1 MTTDKNAD
9 LGEAGAP
16 KESPDYLATPKK
28 GKGVR
33 RLNRVP
39 LLVVGV
45 LVLLAVLGVT
55 YTFFQRQAQN
65 AGPSKAAIEAP
76 KVADQAHPPVRPGR
90 DDFVPPTM
98 PTDAGPVPTDQ
109 PARAG
114 TAGQPHAVAVAGPPS
129 EAMQA
134 RMRMLERV
142 EEKRFAQLDA
152 ALSADAGVQ
161 AFGQDRKRSAG
172 GSQQQAAAG
181 TPATPGLPDPSQL
194 MGQYAA
200 AAGGMGM
207 GGAGGMGGMGGQGGD
222 PNKQAEKRAFL
233 AQTSEAD
240 VYLKAT
246 RQAGISPALEVKAGT
261 VIPGVMI
268 GGINS
273 DLPGQI
279 IGQVREN
286 VYDSATGQNLL
297 IPAGARLIGT
307 YDNGVTLGQSRVLVA
322 WTRVIY
328 PDGSSLSLSTMPGA
342 DQSGYAG
349 FNDKVNNHY
358 WRIFGNGL
366 MLSLFSAG
374 VQLSQPQSNGSQN
387 GYDSQQII
395 AGALGQQMGQ
405 LGMEMTRR
413 NLDIQPTLEIR
424 PGYMFNVMVTKDI
437 ILPPWQGH
445 PLAQR

>member
-1 MTTDKNAD
+1 M
-9 LGEAGAP
+9 GA
-16 KESPDYLATPKK
+16 
-28 GKGVR
+28 
-33 RLNRVP
+33 N
-39 LLVVGV
+39 
-45 LVLLAVLGVT
+45 
-55 YTFFQRQAQN
+55 
-65 AGPSKAAIEAP
+65 
-76 KVADQAHPPVRPGR
+76 
-90 DDFVPPTM
+90 
-98 PTDAGPVPTDQ
+98 
-109 PARAG
+109 
-114 TAGQPHAVAVAGPPS
+114 
-129 EAMQA
+129 
-134 RMRMLERV
+134 
-142 EEKRFAQLDA
+142 
-152 ALSADAGVQ
+152 
-161 AFGQDRKRSAG
+161 
-172 GSQQQAAAG
+172 
-181 TPATPGLPDPSQL
+181 
-194 MGQYAA
+194 
-200 AAGGMGM
+200 
-207 GGAGGMGGMGGQGGD
+207 GGMGGMGGGMGGIGGNGGD
-222 PNKQAEKRAFL
+222 PNKQAEKKAFL
-233 AQTSEAD
+233 AQTPEAD
-240 VYLKAT
+240 VYLKST

-328 PDGSSLSLSTMPGA
+328 PDGSSLSLNTMPGA

-424 PGYMFNVMVTKDI
+424 PGYLFNVMVTKDI
-437 ILPPWQGH
+437 VLPPWQGH